1 MRITSEAMVLR
12 SVDRLQSRLA
22 LYERSQTELATG
34 RRILQPSDDP
44 AGTRRALSLQSSLQ
58 GREQELANISDA
70 RGWLDTA
77 DTHLQ
82 TVTTRLARVRDLA
95 TQGASDQDDNVRRAL
110 AAEIR
115 QITEELA
122 GMASTTHLDRPL
134 FGGFGTGE
142 QVRRVDGAWQFPDA
156 RQAGEPD
163 QITRRVSDSEQVR
176 INVTAAEW
184 LGTEVV
190 GTDDQGAPVQG
201 PQLLNF
207 LERLATELETG
218 DDPAVVG
225 ESLALIQTATVKVTD
240 TLAQIG
246 AATNRVES
254 ARARAL
260 DLQLTL
266 RSELSQVENIDMAQ
280 GIMELQVQQVAY
292 EATLQALAK
301 ALPPSLVAFLR

>member
-12 SVDRLQSRLA
+12 SLDRLHTRLSR
-22 LYERSQTELATG
+22 YERAQSELSTG

-44 AGTRRALSLQSSLQ
+44 AGTRRALSLRSSLQ
-58 GREQELANISDA
+58 AREQELHNIDDA

-77 DTHLQ
+77 DSQLQ
-82 TVTTRLARVRDLA
+82 TVTARLARVQELA
-95 TQGASDQDDNVRRAL
+95 TQGASHQNDDVRRAL
-110 AAEIR
+110 ASEIR

-122 GMASTTHLDRPL
+122 GIANAKHLDRPL
-134 FGGFGTGE
+134 FGGFGAGDPVVRVNGTWQYPEAGTTG
-142 QVRRVDGAWQFPDA
+142 A
-156 RQAGEPD
+156 PD
-163 QITRRVSDSEQVR
+163 QIMRRVSDSEQVR

-184 LGTEVV
+184 LGAEVV
-190 GTDDQGAPVQG
+190 GTDADGAPVYG

-207 LERLATELETG
+207 LERLATDLENGAPQAVLSGHLET
-218 DDPAVVG
+218 VRTSSVR
-225 ESLALIQTATVKVTD
+225 VTD
-240 TLAQIG
+240 GLATIG
-246 AATNRVES
+246 TATNRVES

-266 RSELSQVENIDMAQ
+266 RTELSQVENVDMAQ

-292 EATLQALAK
+292 EATLQALGR